1 MSQSSELEEGEHP
14 KSEEP
19 SPIIKDEDQNNY
31 NHKLY
36 TRGVGALLDGIMQ
49 ESDHEKSP
57 ETPKLRGKEIDT
69 ISFSETPILSN
80 RFVLK
85 GYIICF
91 IYCKMCYIQIP
102 RRQSGQIQSLISVTI
117 M

>member
-14 KSEEP
+14 KSGEP
-19 SPIIKDEDQNNY
+19 SPLIKDEDQNNH

-36 TRGVGALLDGIMQ
+36 TRGVGTLLDGIMQ

-69 ISFSETPILSN
+69 ISFNETPIFSN
-80 RFVLK
+80 RFVKYYL
-85 GYIICF
+85 
-91 IYCKMCYIQIP
+91 
-102 RRQSGQIQSLISVTI
+102 LEDVL
-117 M
+117 